1 MKSFFKNCRQFSHS
15 LSSLLSIMLKGDLK
29 HLLCHNDKLAK
40 CYFHSYFYLKYYSQ
54 VNLFEHRD
62 KTTLG
67 IGCFR

>member
-1 MKSFFKNCRQFSHS
+1 
-15 LSSLLSIMLKGDLK
+15 MLKDDPK

-62 KTTLG
+62 KITLG
-67 IGCFR
+67 IGCFRRRLIKTLIFNRTLHLTA